1 MVTKRFLVF
10 LSFVA
15 IALSVVAFPGASD
28 AGKPTIATLCKQC
41 HQPADDLVR
50 GSLVSVSEK
59 FKTIQVAVG
68 NVVWVINYGD
78 DIKVSGAE
86 KLAGIQKDKEVGVRF
101 SGTEKSPQAVSISV
115 KPPAKVAD
123 EKLVS
128 VEEMAKLTDMGPA
141 NGNYVL
147 IDSRPVPRYNE
158 GHIPHAL
165 SMPLDKFDE
174 LKEKILPKEKDK
186 LVIFYCGGVT

>member
-1 MVTKRFLVF
+1 M
-10 LSFVA
+10 SFVV
-15 IALSVVAFPGASD
+15 IALSVIGFPGLSD
-28 AGKPTIATLCKQC
+28 AGKPTIAPLCKQC
-41 HQPADDLVR
+41 HQPADDVVR

-78 DIKVSGAE
+78 DIKLSGAE

-101 SGTEKSPQAVSISV
+101 SGTEKNPLAVSLSV
-115 KPPAKVAD
+115 KPPAKVAE

-128 VEEMAKLTDMGPA
+128 VEEMVKLTNIGPSK
-141 NGNYVL
+141 GNYVL

-158 GHIPHAL
+158 GHIPHAV
-165 SMPLDKFDE
+165 SMPLDKFDD
-174 LKEKILPKEKDK
+174 LRDKLLPKEKDT
-186 LVIFYCGGVT
+186 LIVFYCGGVT